1 MLDVH
6 GMVVMNTIDE
16 IVSHLD
22 EGPDLIRDILKELGQ
37 SHAKFGS
44 QMLAEDFWVGFQTSR
59 NVSRKLSGSQ
69 CMMFLNST
77 LSKPSLKP

>member
-1 MLDVH
+1 
-6 GMVVMNTIDE
+6 MVVMNTIDE

-44 QMLAEDFWVGFQTSR
+44 QLKAEDFWVGFYIA
-59 NVSRKLSGSQ
+59 N
-69 CMMFLNST
+69 
-77 LSKPSLKP
+77 